1 MDKELSQLFGRV
13 GGKARIKNALY
24 RYFPKDFT
32 TYVEPFIGGGSVMLG
47 YKFKPG
53 TKVVINDKDKTLISA
68 WRILK
73 KGPSGDISK
82 YNTSDIGSLTRLRDK
97 KGGSDLD
104 RLVSYMINSRNTFG
118 NIGKG
123 KIYKSTNPITKL
135 KKLDEYKEKLKNVT
149 ILNEGYDLLLNK
161 YNRPGTFF
169 YLDPPYEKSGD
180 LYKHGGDF
188 DFVKFASKLKS
199 IKGKFMLSINDSKN
213 IRDLFKGFK
222 QRRIT
227 VGPQS
232 NSDMGP
238 GSSSRKELI
247 ITNY

>member
-1 MDKELSQLFGRV
+1 MEKELTQLFGRV
-13 GGKARIKNALY
+13 GSKARIRGALY
-24 RYFPKDFT
+24 RYFPKDFK

-53 TKVVINDKDKTLISA
+53 TKIVINDKDKQLVSA

-73 KGPSGDISK
+73 KGPGGDINK
-82 YNTSDIGSLTRLRDK
+82 YNTSDIPTLTRLRDK

-104 RLVSYMINSRNTFG
+104 KLVAFSINSRNTFG
-118 NIGKG
+118 GMGKG
-123 KIYKSTNPITKL
+123 KLYKTTNPITKL
-135 KKLDEYKEKLKNVT
+135 KQLPEYKEKLKNVT
-149 ILNEGYDLLLNK
+149 ILNGSYESVISR
-161 YNRPGTFF
+161 YNNPGSFF

-188 DFVKFASKLKS
+188 DFVKFAQKLKT

-227 VGPQS
+227 VGAQS
-232 NSDMGP
+232 NSETGP
-238 GSSSRKELI
+238 GSASRKELI